1 MSLKL
6 PSTAVP
12 PKDSDELRRAFLDYF
27 VNSGHTEVPSA
38 SLIPHDPSILFN
50 VAGMVPFKNYF
61 TGDETS
67 PFKRAVTSQK
77 CARAGGKHNDLDD
90 VGRTARHLVFFEMLG
105 NFSFGDYFKRDAITF
120 AWEFVTK
127 VLQFDTSK
135 LWVTVHESDDEAE
148 RLWQE
153 LTPMP
158 LDRIQRLGD
167 KDNFWQM
174 GPVGPCGPCS
184 EIFYDRGPEYGPEG
198 GPLNPASEARYIEF
212 WNLVFMQFSQ
222 ADDGSRTP
230 LPKPSIDTGAGLE
243 RILCL
248 LQGVE
253 AVWETDL
260 MAPIIAK
267 AKELT
272 GATYIVGDYDDA
284 DSFSLRVLAEHA
296 RSGAMLIA
304 DDVFPSN
311 TGRGYVLTRI
321 LRRAIRH
328 AYRLGVT
335 KPMLADL
342 MTVAIDVMAGAYP
355 QVLARKAHILN
366 VVNREEEQFRRTLAR
381 GLVLLNEEIE
391 PTHLSDRLKEKI
403 RKGET
408 VDTSVFPKVLSSPN
422 NDGSISSK
430 EIPEAL
436 TLSGDFVFEL
446 HDTFGF
452 QLELTREIAAE
463 RGVAV
468 DEERFMVLMTEQ
480 RDRARAARKD
490 SSTPQELAKQ
500 YREIQ
505 DKHGTT
511 IFVGYE
517 QSELTDAK
525 IVAVVETDHGV
536 EVFLDRTPF
545 YAESGGQVGD
555 TGTID
560 TATGR
565 VEVTDTSYAIP
576 GLVRHTGTL
585 GSGTIVVGEIAS
597 AHIDV
602 AKRDATRRNHTGTHL
617 LHWGLRQVLGE
628 HVKQAGSLVAP
639 DRLRFDFSHYEPVSA
654 EQVRQI
660 EDLVNA
666 AVLTGIETQN
676 PEVTKTEAEA
686 MGAIAFFGDKYGD
699 KVRILKAGPS
709 LEFCGGTHVRNI
721 GQIGVITI
729 VSESSIGSNLRR
741 VEATTGLQTLERLRQ
756 GEATLTSAASLLRVK
771 PDDLADRVSKLLDER
786 KSLEKE
792 IEQLKRSAAGGLA
805 VALVASA
812 IDGVVVARVEDLGR
826 DSLKDLALA
835 VRDCIGIRAV
845 VLGSAPVDGGVA
857 IVSAVTKDS
866 GFNASDLIAD
876 AAKLVQGGGGKSP
889 DLAIAG
895 GKKPEFLDDALS
907 LVRQRAGL

>member
-1 MSLKL
+1 MYSTP
-6 PSTAVP
+6 PSN
-12 PKDSDELRRAFLDYF
+12 SHELRRAFLDYF
-27 VNSGHTEVPSA
+27 VEKGHAEVASA

-50 VAGMVPFKNYF
+50 VAGMVPFKSYF
-61 TGDETS
+61 TGDETP

-135 LWVTVHESDDEAE
+135 LWVTVHESDEEAE
-148 RLWQE
+148 KLWLE
-153 LTPMP
+153 LTTMP
-158 LDRIQRLGD
+158 IERIQRLGD

-184 EIFYDRGPEYGPEG
+184 EIYIDRGPAYGPEG
-198 GPLNPASEARYIEF
+198 GPLNPEAEARYLEF
-212 WNLVFMQFSQ
+212 WNLVFMQFAQ
-222 ADDGSRTP
+222 AEDGSRTP

-248 LQGVE
+248 LQEVE

-260 MAPIIAK
+260 MAPIIDRAR
-267 AKELT
+267 ELT
-272 GATYIVGDYDDA
+272 GARYIVGDYDDP

-342 MTVAIDVMAGAYP
+342 MTVAIEVMGGAYP
-355 QVLARKAHILN
+355 QVLARKKHILN
-366 VVNREEEQFRRTLAR
+366 VVNREEEQFRRTLER
-381 GLVLLNEEIE
+381 GSLRLDDEIAGL
-391 PTHLSDRLKEKI
+391 TA
-403 RKGET
+403 GE
-408 VDTSVFPKVLSSPN
+408 V
-422 NDGSISSK
+422 
-430 EIPEAL
+430 
-436 TLSGDFVFEL
+436 LSGDTAFEL

-452 QLELTREIAAE
+452 QLELTREIASE
-463 RGVAV
+463 RGVGV
-468 DEERFMVLMTEQ
+468 DETRFEVLMNEQ

-490 SSTPQELAKQ
+490 SSTPEELSKL

-505 DKHGTT
+505 DSRGTT
-511 IFVGYE
+511 VFVGYDHA
-517 QSELTDAK
+517 ELTDANV
-525 IVAVVETDHGV
+525 VAVVETDAGV

-545 YAESGGQVGD
+545 YAESGGQIGD
-555 TGTID
+555 TGTIV

-565 VEVTDTSYAIP
+565 IDVTDTTYAVP
-576 GLVRHTGTL
+576 GLIRHIGTL
-585 GSGTIVVGEIAS
+585 ISGSVDVGDVATATI
-597 AHIDV
+597 DT

-628 HVKQAGSLVAP
+628 HVKQAGSLVGP
-639 DRLRFDFSHYEPVSA
+639 DRLRFDFSHYEPVTA
-654 EQVRQI
+654 EQVHAI
-660 EDLVNA
+660 EDLVNSA
-666 AVLTGIETQN
+666 ILTGTDTQN
-676 PEVTKTEAEA
+676 PEVTKAEAEA
-686 MGAIAFFGDKYGD
+686 MGAIAFFGDKYGE
-699 KVRILKAGPS
+699 KVRVLKAGPS

-721 GQIGVITI
+721 GQIGAVKI
-729 VSESSIGSNLRR
+729 VGESSIGSNLRR
-741 VEATTGLQTLERLRQ
+741 IEATTGLQTLGRLRNAESMLA
-756 GEATLTSAASLLRVK
+756 GAAGVLRVK
-771 PDDLADRVSKLLDER
+771 PDEVTDRVAKLLDER
-786 KSLEKE
+786 KALEKE
-792 IEQLKRSAAGGLA
+792 IEQLKRAAAGGRSA
-805 VALVASA
+805 SLVASA
-812 IDGVVVARVEDLGR
+812 VNGVVVAKIDDADR

-835 VRDCIGIRAV
+835 IRDSAGIRAV
-845 VLGSAPVDGGVA
+845 VLGSAPASGGVGL
-857 IVSAVTKDS
+857 VSAVTKDS
-866 GFNASDLIAD
+866 GLHASDLIAE

-895 GKKPEFLDDALS
+895 GKRPEALDAALD
-907 LVRQRAGL
+907 LVRRAAGISS